1 MADAR
6 IDLFADLADPVR
18 LGALEHLERGAATAS
33 ELATQLGVSPTQLAN
48 HLRRLRDHGLVTT
61 RRSGRHTYY
70 EFAEPGLREL
80 FSIVNGLRP
89 RPDREQRP
97 RQAASTC
104 YDHLAGRLGV
114 ELYDALVKAGA
125 LMAREGEGEL
135 ELGPDAARVLERFGA
150 RIPMPGRRLLAYA
163 CLDSG
168 EGRPHLGG
176 ALGAELANALDQRG
190 WIVRGAGSRYADV
203 TTTGRRSLKRLGVSV

>member
-1 MADAR
+1 MDAR
-6 IDLFADLADPVR
+6 IDLLADLADPVR
-18 LGALEHLERGAATAS
+18 LGALERLERGPATAS
-33 ELATQLGVSPTQLAN
+33 ELAAALGVSPTQLAN

-61 RRSGRHTYY
+61 RRSGRHAYY

-89 RPDREQRP
+89 RPNREPAP
-97 RQAASTC
+97 RVEASTC

-114 ELYDALVKAGA
+114 QLYDALVDQGA
-125 LMAREGEGEL
+125 LTARDGEGEVS
-135 ELGPDAARVLERFGA
+135 LGPQAPQVLERFGA

-176 ALGAELANALDQRG
+176 ALGAELARALDERG
-190 WIVRGAGSRYADV
+190 WVDLHPGTREADV
-203 TTTGRRSLKRLGVSV
+203 TTSGRSGLKRLGVSL

>member
-1 MADAR
+1 VDGR
-6 IDLFADLADPVR
+6 IDLLADLADPVR
-18 LGALEHLERGAATAS
+18 LGALERLERGPATAS
-33 ELATQLGVSPTQLAN
+33 ELAAELGVSPTQLAN

-61 RRSGRHTYY
+61 RRSGRHAYY

-89 RPDREQRP
+89 RPDR
-97 RQAASTC
+97 AAGRRVEAGTC
-104 YDHLAGRLGV
+104 YDHLSGRLGV
-114 ELYDALVKAGA
+114 GLYDALVDQDA
-125 LMAREGEGEL
+125 LIAREGEGEL
-135 ELGPDAARVLERFGA
+135 QLGPSAPQVLERFGA

-176 ALGAELANALDQRG
+176 ALGAELARALDERG
-190 WIVRGAGSRYADV
+190 WISLHPGTREADV
-203 TTTGRRSLKRLGVSV
+203 TTGGRRALGRLGVTL